1 MTQAN
6 RQTTAQST
14 AHFGAKATGKL
25 TAKPTAKPE
34 PVKTRRITPA
44 ELTGGF
50 GSYQRK
56 RPTCFGLFER
66 QIVGGLET
74 FYGR

>member
-14 AHFGAKATGKL
+14 AHFGAKAPVKA

-34 PVKTRRITPA
+34 PVKTRRISREKFLATLDAIREKDQPV
-44 ELTGGF
+44 LD
-50 GSYQRK
+50 YLK
-56 RPTCFGLFER
+56 DK
-66 QIVGGLET
+66 
-74 FYGR
+74 

>member
-14 AHFGAKATGKL
+14 AHFGAKAPVKA

-44 ELTGGF
+44 ELTAA
-50 GSYQRK
+50 
-56 RPTCFGLFER
+56 
-66 QIVGGLET
+66 LEAT
-74 FYGR
+74 REKDQPVLDYLKDK

>member
-34 PVKTRRITPA
+34 PVKTKRISREKLLACIEASREKNQPV
-44 ELTGGF
+44 LD
-50 GSYQRK
+50 YLK
-56 RPTCFGLFER
+56 DK
-66 QIVGGLET
+66 
-74 FYGR
+74 

>member
-25 TAKPTAKPE
+25 TGKPTAKPE

-44 ELTGGF
+44 ELTAA
-50 GSYQRK
+50 
-56 RPTCFGLFER
+56 
-66 QIVGGLET
+66 LEAT
-74 FYGR
+74 REKDQPVLDYLKDK

>member
-14 AHFGAKATGKL
+14 AHFGAKATAKL

-44 ELTGGF
+44 ELTAA
-50 GSYQRK
+50 
-56 RPTCFGLFER
+56 
-66 QIVGGLET
+66 LEAT
-74 FYGR
+74 REKDQPVLDYLKDK

>member
-1 MTQAN
+1 MTRAN

-44 ELTGGF
+44 ELTAA
-50 GSYQRK
+50 
-56 RPTCFGLFER
+56 
-66 QIVGGLET
+66 LEAT
-74 FYGR
+74 REKDQPVLDYLKDK

>member
-25 TAKPTAKPE
+25 TNSETDRKARTCENKTDYPCGIYGALEATREKDQ
-34 PVKTRRITPA
+34 PVLDYLKD
-44 ELTGGF
+44 
-50 GSYQRK
+50 K
-56 RPTCFGLFER
+56 
-66 QIVGGLET
+66 
-74 FYGR
+74 

>member
-25 TAKPTAKPE
+25 TGQNRPTAKPE
-34 PVKTRRITPA
+34 PVKTRPISRA
-44 ELTGGF
+44 EIDGDLL
-50 GSYQRK
+50 RK
-56 RPTCFGLFER
+56 AEKKDQPVLDY
-66 QIVGGLET
+66 LKDK
-74 FYGR
+74 

>member
-25 TAKPTAKPE
+25 TGKPTAKPE
-34 PVKTRRITPA
+34 PVKTRPVTRA
-44 ELTGGF
+44 EL
-50 GSYQRK
+50 
-56 RPTCFGLFER
+56 
-66 QIVGGLET
+66 LEAIEASREKNQPVLD
-74 FYGR
+74 YLKDK

>member
-34 PVKTRRITPA
+34 PMKTRRITPA
-44 ELTGGF
+44 ELTAA
-50 GSYQRK
+50 
-56 RPTCFGLFER
+56 
-66 QIVGGLET
+66 LEAT
-74 FYGR
+74 REKDQPVLDYLKDK

>member
-14 AHFGAKATGKL
+14 AHFGAKATGKLTGKL

-44 ELTGGF
+44 ELTAA
-50 GSYQRK
+50 
-56 RPTCFGLFER
+56 
-66 QIVGGLET
+66 LEAT
-74 FYGR
+74 REKDQPVLDYLKDK